1 MGFNT
6 YFRACHPPNFLR
18 YAELFI
24 WSIQWQT
31 FTTCLTKI
39 LLLFMAH
46 PAEFQVGSDFS
57 DICMLRRGDWRG
69 SWDGAEPPPTIWD
82 QHKSW
87 LGLNWDERNRKFWSD
102 LNWQHR
108 LSSPLLFVVSLNS
121 QIFSEMKQVTWYPSW
136 RVHLAN
142 GSTHF
147 STFCELFHKL
157 FGRLHY
163 TAQRKLQR
171 NTWK

>member
-1 MGFNT
+1 MLNYLYGQFNDKPSPLASPKYCCFSWHT
-6 YFRACHPPNFLR
+6 QLSFKWAVTSL
-18 YAELFI
+18 
-24 WSIQWQT
+24 
-31 FTTCLTKI
+31 I
-39 LLLFMAH
+39 L
-46 PAEFQVGSDFS
+46 
-57 DICMLRRGDWRG
+57 CMLKRGDWRG

-87 LGLNWDERNRKFWSD
+87 LGLNWNERNRKFWSD

-108 LSSPLLFVVSLNS
+108 LSSPLLFMVFLNS

-147 STFCELFHKL
+147 STFCELFHKPI
-157 FGRLHY
+157 GRLHY